1 MAANRI
7 IELEERLVDMRGVKE
22 LEDNRFEFQST

>member
-1 MAANRI
+1 MAANKI
-7 IELEERLVDMRGVKE
+7 IELGERLIDKRGVKE